1 MIVVSDTSPITNLAA
16 IEHLYLLQQLYG
28 SIVIP
33 TAVYDELVNPG
44 KPVPGQQ
51 EVQQLI
57 WIQKQPV
64 RDTQKVLEIQE
75 SRANIDRG
83 EAEAIALA
91 LELGASLVLMDERR
105 GRAAGAAYGLQ
116 ITGLLGVLLQAK
128 QAKLIS
134 AVKPL
139 LDRLLLEADFR
150 ISRTLYDFV
159 LKSASE

>member
-16 IEHLYLLQQLYG
+16 VGHLHLLQQLYG

-33 TAVYDELVNPG
+33 IAVYDELVYPG
-44 KPVPGQQ
+44 KRVPGQQ
-51 EVQQLI
+51 EVQQLS

-64 RDTQKVLEIQE
+64 QDIQTVLDIQT

-105 GRAAGAAYGLQ
+105 GRSAGAAFGLQ
-116 ITGLLGVLLQAK
+116 MTGLLGVLLQAK
-128 QAKLIS
+128 QANLVD

-139 LDRLLLEADFR
+139 LDSLIAKADFR
-150 ISRTLYDFV
+150 VSRALYDFA
-159 LKSASE
+159 LESANE

>member
-16 IEHLYLLQQLYG
+16 IGHLHLLQQLYG

-44 KPVPGQQ
+44 KCVPGQQ
-51 EVQQLI
+51 EVQKLT
-57 WIQKQPV
+57 WIQKQSV
-64 RDTQKVLEIQE
+64 QHIQKVLEIQA

-105 GRAAGAAYGLQ
+105 GRAAGAAFGLQ
-116 ITGLLGVLLQAK
+116 MTGLLGVLLQAK
-128 QAKLIS
+128 QANFID

-139 LDRLLLEADFR
+139 LDSLIVQADFR
-150 ISRTLYDFV
+150 VSRKLYDLV
-159 LKSASE
+159 LTSAGE